1 MAKDLVCLD
10 KIAKISLYESGVHVL
25 LTLLHVLIYAQVLIF
40 YPCRQGTTLLHNRD
54 SQTFMA

>member
-1 MAKDLVCLD
+1 MCLD